1 MRAAFRMIIAV
12 FVLMAAACPV
22 GAVERVVSLDYCAD
36 QFMLSLADRSQIM
49 ALSRDATQSHSFY
62 ADQAQGIRQF
72 GATAEEVLHI
82 NPDLVI
88 RYWGGRKFLDILARA
103 DIPVVSP
110 RYGSGADMLYK
121 NLRLVGKALDREAQA
136 EKLIAA
142 HFTRHENLRQ
152 KPALALRAVYIT
164 PSGTTAGTGTFV
176 DDILHLAGL
185 KTVAGELGLEGWQA
199 FPLEALVHNP
209 PDIII
214 GSFFDL
220 DNPRIANWSI
230 ARHGRIK
237 EMMDNIPTI
246 LVPGRYLSCNG
257 IFTLEAAEYIR
268 DHIEGMRKE

>member
-1 MRAAFRMIIAV
+1 
-12 FVLMAAACPV
+12 MAAPCPPAL
-22 GAVERVVSLDYCAD
+22 AVENVVSLDYCAD
-36 QFMLSLADRSQIM
+36 QFILSLADRDQIM

-62 ADQAQGIRQF
+62 VDRAQGIPQF
-72 GATAEEVLHI
+72 GATAEEVLHM

-88 RYWGGRKFLDILARA
+88 RYWGGQKFLNILKRA
-103 DIPVVSP
+103 HIPVVSP
-110 RYGSGADMLYK
+110 LYGSGAEMLYK
-121 NLRLVGKALDREAQA
+121 NLRLVGKALDQEGLA

-142 HFTRHENLRQ
+142 HGVRLENIRQ

-164 PSGTTAGTGTFV
+164 PSGTTAGVGTFV
-176 DDILHLAGL
+176 DDMLRLAGL
-185 KTVAGELGLEGWQA
+185 RTVAGELGLKGWQA

-230 ARHGRIK
+230 GRHGRIK
-237 EMMDNIPTI
+237 EMMRTIPTI

-268 DHIEGMRKE
+268 ERVEEWH